1 MGISTNLPI
10 LYAIACLLLGLSYAY
25 FLYRKENLLSS
36 SILRKLLFVIRTL
49 FIGFLAGL
57 LLNPIV
63 KSLQKTSN
71 KPIVILVQDIS
82 QSIPDTSSVYFLTD
96 IANQLD
102 DFEVHHFSFSDAVNK
117 GFSTENKGLLTNYSH
132 LFQDMNSR
140 FANQHVAGLVL
151 ASDGLYN
158 RGNNPLYGDLMQ
170 YPIYAIAQGD
180 TTLNKDVS
188 IVKVQ
193 QNEIAFLGNT
203 FPLEIAI
210 ATQQCKGENI
220 QVTIWCKG
228 EKIHAEK
235 VLITTDD
242 DYEKVKVNLLA
253 GDVGLQHYTITLTQF
268 PAEKNKRNNS
278 YTAYV
283 EVIDSR
289 YKILLLTDGT
299 HPDIA
304 AYKSAIEKNKNY
316 ALEQASIADFNGNL
330 EAYQLVVLFG
340 IEEGSSVVKDL
351 KKSKIPLLIFNL
363 QQDIYKQFSS
373 VFSFKTRGGLEEVKA
388 VKNESFSNFTFSSDL
403 LNLIDAAPPLYS
415 TFGKYTIKVG
425 AEVMLLQKIEG
436 HTTSNP
442 IVVLDEQNGRKMAVI
457 TAEGFWKWKLYDY
470 LNSKNNT
477 AFDELFS
484 KLTQYLVLQ
493 EDKSKFRVNYKK
505 QIAENSTI
513 NFYASLYNESY
524 ELINNKEIALTIKN
538 EKWEKFEYEF
548 SESAEKYSLNAGV
561 LDVGKYTFLAKV
573 KGSEILK
580 RGGFDVKAIQLEQ
593 LHTVANHHLL
603 FQLAN
608 TSGGKLFYPN
618 QIAEIPATI
627 TQSKSNYKRITTEEK
642 LKGII
647 NIPWILLSLLA
658 LISLEWFL
666 RKYNGLI

>member
-538 EKWEKFEYEF
+538 EKGEKFEYEF

>member
-1 MGISTNLPI
+1 MGVSTDLPI
-10 LYAIACLLLGLSYAY
+10 LYSIACLLLGLSYAY
-25 FLYRKENLLSS
+25 FLYRKESLLSS
-36 SILRKLLFVIRTL
+36 SKLRKLLFVIRTL
-49 FIGFLAGL
+49 FIGFLATL

-63 KSLQKTSN
+63 KSLQKTTH
-71 KPIVILVQDIS
+71 KPIVIVAQDVS
-82 QSIPDTSSVYFLTD
+82 QSISDTSALHYLTR
-96 IANQLD
+96 ISNQLT
-102 DFEVHHFSFSDAVNK
+102 DFEVHQFSFSDEVK
-117 GFSTENKGLLTNYSH
+117 QSFSAENKGLLTNYSN

-140 FANQHVAGLVL
+140 FANQHIAAFVL
-151 ASDGLYN
+151 ATDGLYN
-158 RGNNPLYGDLMQ
+158 RGNNPLYGDLMN

-188 IVKVQ
+188 IVKVK

-210 ATQQCKGENI
+210 AAQQCEGENT
-220 QVTIWCKG
+220 QLTIWHKG
-228 EKIHAEK
+228 KKIHTEK

-242 DYEKVKVNLLA
+242 SYEKVKVNLLA
-253 GDVGLQHYTITLTQF
+253 DGVGLQHYNITVSQF
-268 PAEKNKRNNS
+268 SAEKNRRNNS

-289 YKILLLTDGT
+289 YKILVLTDGS
-299 HPDIA
+299 HPDVA

-316 ALEQASIADFNGNL
+316 ALEQARITDFNGNL

-340 IEEGSSVVKDL
+340 IKEGASVIKDL
-351 KKSKIPLLIFNL
+351 RSSKIPLLIFNL
-363 QQDIYKQFSS
+363 QQNIYKQFTS

-388 VKNESFSNFTFSSDL
+388 VKNESFSNFTFSPEL
-403 LNLIDAAPPLYS
+403 LNLIDEAPPLYS
-415 TFGKYTIKVG
+415 PFGKYTVKVG
-425 AEVMLLQKIEG
+425 AEVMLFQKIG
-436 HTTSNP
+436 GYITNDP
-442 IVVLDEQNGRKMAVI
+442 IIVLDEKNGRKMAVI
-457 TAEGFWKWKLYDY
+457 TADGFWKWKLYDY
-470 LNSKNNT
+470 SIAKNNI

-505 QIAENSTI
+505 QITENSTI
-513 NFYASLYNESY
+513 YFESSLYNDSY
-524 ELINNKEIALTIKN
+524 ELVNDKEIALVVKN
-538 EKWEKFEYEF
+538 EKGEKFEYEF
-548 SESAEKYSLNAGV
+548 SKSAKKYSLNAGV

-573 KGSEILK
+573 KGTNMIK
-580 RGGFDVKAIQLEQ
+580 RGGFDVKVIQLEQ

-603 FQLAN
+603 FQLASA
-608 TSGGKLFYPN
+608 SGGKIFFPN
-618 QIAEIPATI
+618 QTSEIVETI
-627 TQSKSNYKRITTEEK
+627 QQSKNNYKRISTEEK

>member
-1 MGISTNLPI
+1 M
-10 LYAIACLLLGLSYAY
+10 
-25 FLYRKENLLSS
+25 
-36 SILRKLLFVIRTL
+36 IRTL

-538 EKWEKFEYEF
+538 EKGEKFEYEF